1 MALERRASVERST
14 GETAISV
21 EVLVDGSGRTG
32 VETGLP
38 FLDHMLR
45 AMAMHGRFDLTV
57 SARGD
62 LEVDSHHTTEDVAIT
77 LAAALAKALGDKSGI
92 YRFGEA
98 WAPLDESLAQA
109 VVDLSGRGF
118 AVVRLPLTGPAL
130 GTLPASL
137 IRHFIETLAVRGGI
151 TLHLNARGRDDHH
164 LAEAAFKAL
173 GLALRRACAIDPA
186 LSGGLASTKGVL

>member
-1 MALERRASVERST
+1 MAPERQARIERTTQETSV
-14 GETAISV
+14 SV
-21 EVLVDGSGRTG
+21 EVLVDGSGRT
-32 VETGLP
+32 EIATGLP
-38 FLDHMLR
+38 FLDHMLS

-62 LEVDSHHTTEDVAIT
+62 LEVDPHHTAEDVAIT
-77 LAAALAKALGDKSGI
+77 LAGALAQALGDKAGI

-118 AVVRLPLTGPAL
+118 AVVRLPLTGPLL

-137 IRHFIETLAVRGGI
+137 IRHFIETLALRGGI

-164 LAEAAFKAL
+164 LAEASFKAL
-173 GLALRRACAIDPA
+173 GLALRRASAIDPA
-186 LSGGLASTKGVL
+186 LSGGLATTKGVL